1 MDYPVK
7 VLGFGDNVVD
17 LYDHL
22 HLMYPGGN
30 AVNFAVFAKRLGV
43 ERSAYMGIFGTD
55 RAAEH
60 VISSLEKEQVELVK
74 CLQIPGEN
82 GWSRNTVVD
91 GDRVFLDYNNGG
103 IRGDVRYPLGR
114 FELAYAKQF
123 DLVHTGIYC
132 FTERELPKLQK
143 AGVPVSFDFSDEYTE
158 EDVKEIAPYVTYAFF
173 SCGEETP
180 QEKVWERLL
189 TTAELGPKIVCAS
202 RGAKGCIAY
211 AGGEFFVQQAVP
223 VQHMADTMGAG
234 DALLTAFLVGYL
246 SRKKKGME
254 EHAAVKDSLA
264 DAAQFASQ
272 VCGIDGAW
280 GYGVHYE

>member
-1 MDYPVK
+1 M
-7 VLGFGDNVVD
+7 
-17 LYDHL
+17 
-22 HLMYPGGN
+22 
-30 AVNFAVFAKRLGV
+30 
-43 ERSAYMGIFGTD
+43 
-55 RAAEH
+55 
-60 VISSLEKEQVELVK
+60 
-74 CLQIPGEN
+74 
-82 GWSRNTVVD
+82 
-91 GDRVFLDYNNGG
+91 
-103 IRGDVRYPLGR
+103 
-114 FELAYAKQF
+114 
-123 DLVHTGIYC
+123 
-132 FTERELPKLQK
+132 
-143 AGVPVSFDFSDEYTE
+143 SFDFSDEYTE
-158 EDVKEIAPYVTYAFF
+158 DDVKEIAPYVTYAFF

-202 RGAKGCIAY
+202 RGSKGCIAY

-223 VQHMADTMGAG
+223 VEHMADTMGAG

-264 DAAQFASQ
+264 DAAQFAAQ

>member
-30 AVNFAVFAKRLGV
+30 AVNFAVFAKRLDV
-43 ERSAYMGIFGTD
+43 ARSAYMGIFGTD

-103 IRGDVRYPLGR
+103 IRGDVRYPLAGLSWPMR
-114 FELAYAKQF
+114 SSLTWCTPA
-123 DLVHTGIYC
+123 
-132 FTERELPKLQK
+132 FTALPS
-143 AGVPVSFDFSDEYTE
+143 G
-158 EDVKEIAPYVTYAFF
+158 
-173 SCGEETP
+173 SCP
-180 QEKVWERLL
+180 NYRRR
-189 TTAELGPKIVCAS
+189 AC
-202 RGAKGCIAY
+202 R
-211 AGGEFFVQQAVP
+211 
-223 VQHMADTMGAG
+223 
-234 DALLTAFLVGYL
+234 
-246 SRKKKGME
+246 
-254 EHAAVKDSLA
+254 
-264 DAAQFASQ
+264 
-272 VCGIDGAW
+272 
-280 GYGVHYE
+280 

>member
-103 IRGDVRYPLGR
+103 IRGDVHYPLGR

-158 EDVKEIAPYVTYAFF
+158 DDVKEIAPYVTYAFF

-180 QEKVWERLL
+180 RKRC
-189 TTAELGPKIVCAS
+189 GS
-202 RGAKGCIAY
+202 GC
-211 AGGEFFVQQAVP
+211 
-223 VQHMADTMGAG
+223 
-234 DALLTAFLVGYL
+234 
-246 SRKKKGME
+246 
-254 EHAAVKDSLA
+254 
-264 DAAQFASQ
+264 
-272 VCGIDGAW
+272 
-280 GYGVHYE
+280 

>member
-143 AGVPVSFDFSDEYTE
+143 AGVPVSFDFPMNT
-158 EDVKEIAPYVTYAFF
+158 
-173 SCGEETP
+173 
-180 QEKVWERLL
+180 
-189 TTAELGPKIVCAS
+189 
-202 RGAKGCIAY
+202 
-211 AGGEFFVQQAVP
+211 
-223 VQHMADTMGAG
+223 
-234 DALLTAFLVGYL
+234 
-246 SRKKKGME
+246 RKRM
-254 EHAAVKDSLA
+254 
-264 DAAQFASQ
+264 
-272 VCGIDGAW
+272 
-280 GYGVHYE
+280 

>member
-103 IRGDVRYPLGR
+103 IRGDGASWKPSWTAPGSAQWPPAQSLHGGGAW
-114 FELAYAKQF
+114 LHPCA
-123 DLVHTGIYC
+123 
-132 FTERELPKLQK
+132 
-143 AGVPVSFDFSDEYTE
+143 
-158 EDVKEIAPYVTYAFF
+158 APY
-173 SCGEETP
+173 
-180 QEKVWERLL
+180 
-189 TTAELGPKIVCAS
+189 
-202 RGAKGCIAY
+202 
-211 AGGEFFVQQAVP
+211 
-223 VQHMADTMGAG
+223 
-234 DALLTAFLVGYL
+234 
-246 SRKKKGME
+246 
-254 EHAAVKDSLA
+254 
-264 DAAQFASQ
+264 
-272 VCGIDGAW
+272 
-280 GYGVHYE
+280 